1 MRSELIQVNWRD
13 FNSSRKWFKKLRLRN
28 EDKEIP
34 AKTLEAMQTW
44 FPPFLAFCNKTPDEL
59 IEEALNDDE
68 IVQDRLDD
76 FYRFKKKSIDRNS
89 CITGIHG
96 VIRGFYRHNKI
107 NTQDIIAPKFSVR
120 MVKKTDSNFPL
131 FKIITKSDVKKIV
144 LNRELLREFH
154 SKLNTRDQ
162 CILLCLM
169 STGLESSD
177 FLKLTVGDIR
187 AQIDLPRIYMNGN
200 RNKTF
205 SEFSDFCSKE
215 ATIAIKNYVKKER
228 REAVDEDPVFV
239 ITLAGQKRIFQM
251 QNNRSWKLGDTLPT
265 PNAISPREI
274 ADAFR
279 TAQKNMGIALQK
291 GKQSPLRP
299 KRFKKVFRTACNNA
313 GLDKDITKTFLGH
326 KGDQSQ
332 NYQEDA
338 RELLEYYYELVEPKI
353 SLFFDEEADLDDKNE
368 MKLEM
373 VELKQKIDTLQK
385 KSDSDDSINNKLI
398 EYQNMNS
405 ITPSPQLV
413 SLVLKILKEKH
424 ISY

>member
-1 MRSELIQVNWRD
+1 MKSETIQLNWKE
-13 FNSSRKWFKKLRLRN
+13 FNSSKRWSKKLRLRN
-28 EDKEIP
+28 DDKEIP
-34 AKTLEAMQTW
+34 VKTLSAMSNW
-44 FPPFLAFCNKTPDEL
+44 FPPYLSFHNKTPDEL
-59 IEEALNDDE
+59 IEEALTDDE

-76 FYRFKKKSIDRNS
+76 FYRHKKELLDRNS
-89 CITGIHG
+89 CITGIYG

-120 MVKKTDSNFPL
+120 MVKKTDSNYPL
-131 FKIITKSDVKKIV
+131 FKIITKSGIKKII
-144 LNRELLREFH
+144 LNRDLLREFY

-187 AQIDLPRIYMNGN
+187 IQMEHPRIFMNGN

-215 ATIAIKNYVKKER
+215 ATIAIKNYIKKER
-228 REAVDEDPVFV
+228 REAADEDAVFV
-239 ITLAGQKRIFQM
+239 ITLSGQKRLFYK
-251 QNNRSWKLGDTLPT
+251 QNNRSWRIGDDLPV
-265 PNAISPREI
+265 PNAISPIEI

-279 TAQKNMGIALQK
+279 TAQRNMGIKLQK

-299 KRFKKVFRTACNNA
+299 KRFKKVFRTACANA
-313 GLDKDITKTFLGH
+313 GLDRDITKTFLGH

-332 NYQEDA
+332 NYQEDG

-353 SLFFDEEADLDDKNE
+353 SLFYDEESDLEDKNE
-368 MKLEM
+368 MKLELIDM
-373 VELKQKIDTLQK
+373 KQEIQALKLSQARNEL
-385 KSDSDDSINNKLI
+385 
-398 EYQNMNS
+398 
-405 ITPSPQLV
+405 
-413 SLVLKILKEKH
+413 
-424 ISY
+424 